1 MVRTTHAAA
10 QLVQLGKAEVI
21 GALNDDGIGGRDIDA
36 GFNNCR
42 TDQHVKTLVMEII
55 HHPFQFAFAHLAV
68 TDGNS
73 RFRYQF
79 SQTIRRFLN
88 IFNIVIQIVNLTA
101 AQDFTQ
107 DRLANHQRVIF
118 ADKGFYRQT
127 ASWRGGDN
135 GQIAHSAHRHI
146 KRTRN
151 RRGGQRQDIDVRA
164 HRLDAFFMTHPE
176 AVFFIDDKQTQVAQ
190 LDFILQQLMGADQN
204 IDFTFCRL
212 FEDLRLLFGAAE
224 TR

>member
-1 MVRTTHAAA
+1 M
-10 QLVQLGKAEVI
+10 I

-73 RFRYQF
+73 RLRHQFR
-79 SQTIRRFLN
+79 QTIRRFLN

-146 KRTRN
+146 QRTRD